1 MVVYCKELN
10 SIMVRSLMRH
20 LLSYAR
26 VYRQP
31 KVIGVLFLGFS
42 SGLPF
47 LLTLGTLHAWLKS
60 AHVSNTII
68 GYFAL
73 ATIPYMFKFLWAP
86 LTDHLSIPLLGKWL
100 GQRRGWIFASQI
112 ALMLSLIL
120 LGCTNPH
127 ENIYLTGL
135 GTFAV
140 SFCASCQDNGIE
152 AYRIESLPR
161 DHLGPGASASVLGFR
176 IGMWVS
182 GGGALYLAH
191 LVDDWFVVY
200 SIMALFVAIGMVAT
214 LLLEEPPHPTRGPI
228 AKQMKL
234 REKISQN
241 FIPLFLDFGKRPQ
254 FLSIITFIF
263 LFKIGDTVLNMISIP
278 FLMDIGFTKF
288 EIANI
293 AKTFG
298 IFAMIA
304 GGFVAGLLQI
314 RKPPFYN
321 LALSSAL
328 LVLSSIMFMLQAHV
342 GHNIDFLVLTMGIEN
357 FACGMS
363 ATALIA
369 YLSTLCRQPNTATHY
384 AILSSF
390 CSFSRIGLS
399 IGAGWLADQTN
410 WVNYFAIIG
419 SLTTLTLVWLTL
431 FGQQIMTSYHSE
443 PVYVNSK

>member
-1 MVVYCKELN
+1 MGRWLA
-10 SIMVRSLMRH
+10 
-20 LLSYAR
+20 YAR
-26 VYRQP
+26 LYRQP
-31 KVIGVLFLGFS
+31 KVLGIMCLGFS

-60 AHVSNTII
+60 AEVSNTVI

-86 LTDHLSIPLLGKWL
+86 LTDHIKVPFFTKAL

-112 ALMLSLIL
+112 ALVISLIL
-120 LGCTNPH
+120 LGLTNPH

-135 GTFAV
+135 ATFGV

-161 DHLGPGASASVLGFR
+161 NQLGPGASASVLGFR
-176 IGMWVS
+176 LGMWVS

-191 LVDDWFVVY
+191 LIDDWSVVY
-200 SIMALFVAIGMVAT
+200 GIMSLCVMIGMLAISILPEPQHNEALTEARSLSFTHKVRKNIIPAF
-214 LLLEEPPHPTRGPI
+214 LEFGRRPDFFPI
-228 AKQMKL
+228 
-234 REKISQN
+234 
-241 FIPLFLDFGKRPQ
+241 
-254 FLSIITFIF
+254 IIFIF

-278 FLMDIGFTKF
+278 FLIDIGFSNL

-298 IFAMIA
+298 IGAMITGGLFA
-304 GGFVAGLLQI
+304 GMLQI
-314 RKPPFYN
+314 HKPPIFN
-321 LALSSAL
+321 LAISISL
-328 LVLSSIMFMLQAHV
+328 LVCSSVMFMIQAHL
-342 GHNIDFLVLTMGIEN
+342 GHNTNFLILTMGVEN

-369 YLSTLCRQPNTATHY
+369 YLSTLCRQPNTATHF

-399 IGAGWLADQTN
+399 IGAGWLADKTD
-410 WVNYFAIIG
+410 WITYFAIIG
-419 SLTTLTLVWLTL
+419 SLSMLGLIWLSI
-431 FGQQIMTSYHSE
+431 FGQQIIESYRKE
-443 PVYVNSK
+443 PVFFPAK

>member
-1 MVVYCKELN
+1 MVVYWQN
-10 SIMVRSLMRH
+10 IDSTMVICPMRQWLSSLA
-20 LLSYAR
+20 L
-26 VYRQP
+26 YRDP
-31 KVIGVLFLGFS
+31 KVIGILFLGFS

-60 AHVSNTII
+60 AEVSNTII

-86 LTDHLSIPLLGKWL
+86 LTDHIQIPFFSQWL

-112 ALMLSLIL
+112 ALMASLVL
-120 LGCTNPH
+120 LGSTNPH
-127 ENIYLTGL
+127 ENIYLTG
-135 GTFAV
+135 FAAFGV
-140 SFCASCQDNGIE
+140 SFFASCQDNGIE

-176 IGMWVS
+176 LGMWVS

-191 LVDDWFVVY
+191 LVEDWLVVYWIMAMFVV
-200 SIMALFVAIGMVAT
+200 IGMVAT
-214 LLLEEPPHPTRGPI
+214 FMLKEPAHP
-228 AKQMKL
+228 ALSAEKNL
-234 REKISQN
+234 NFREKLTQKI
-241 FIPLFLDFGKRPQ
+241 IPAFREFTSRHDFLP
-254 FLSIITFIF
+254 IIIFIF

-278 FLMDIGFTKF
+278 FLMDIGFSKF

-293 AKTFG
+293 AKSFG
-298 IFAMIA
+298 ICAMII
-304 GGFVAGLLQI
+304 GGLFAGLLQVQ
-314 RKPPFYN
+314 KPPIFN

-328 LVLSSIMFMLQAHV
+328 LVLSSVMFMVQAHI
-342 GHNIDFLVLTMGIEN
+342 GHDTNFLILTMGIEN

-369 YLSTLCRQPNTATHY
+369 YLSTLCRQPDTATHY

-399 IGAGWLADQTN
+399 IGAGWLADQVL
-410 WVNYFAIIG
+410 WVSYFAIIG
-419 SLTTLTLVWLTL
+419 SLTTLTLIWLTL
-431 FGQQIMTSYHSE
+431 FGQQIMASYRKE
-443 PVYVNSK
+443 AAFMPAK